1 MTLIENKRWM
11 TPLMGAV
18 ILSLVIVIAA
28 CGDND
33 PVDSSEMSATMPSS
47 QSTSVQVLTSQSATG
62 DPEMNGTVEVDGS
75 STVYPI
81 SEAVAEEFN
90 KLYPKVRVNVG
101 VSGTGGGFKRF
112 YIGETDVSD
121 ASRTIRENEIAKAE
135 ENGIKY
141 VELRLGTD
149 GLSVI
154 VSPKNDF
161 VDCLTIEELRK
172 IWEPGSKIDNWSEVR
187 AGFPDEKMRL
197 YGPDTDSGTFDYFTE
212 EVMGEAQLSRADY
225 TASADDNVL
234 VQGITGDKG
243 SLGYFGYSY
252 YRENED
258 KLKLVA
264 VDSGSGCVSP
274 SLETI
279 PSGEYSPLSRPLFI
293 YVNTG
298 SLLRPEVKAFVDFYM
313 EHGPELTN
321 EVGYVASD
329 TSVYANNKDLLYK

>member
-1 MTLIENKRWM
+1 MTLIENKRRM
-11 TPLMGAV
+11 TLLMGAM
-18 ILSLVIVIAA
+18 IISLLIVIAA
-28 CGDND
+28 CGDDD

-293 YVNTG
+293 YVNIG
-298 SLLRPEVKAFVDFYM
+298 SLLRPEVKAFVDFYL

>member
-11 TPLMGAV
+11 TLLMGAM
-18 ILSLVIVIAA
+18 IISLLIVIAA
-28 CGDND
+28 CGDDD
-33 PVDSSEMSATMPSS
+33 PVDSSEMSATTPSS
-47 QSTSVQVLTSQSATG
+47 QSTSVQVLTSQPSAG
-62 DPEMNGTVEVDGS
+62 DTEMKGTVEVDGS

-161 VDCLTIEELRK
+161 VDCL
-172 IWEPGSKIDNWSEVR
+172 
-187 AGFPDEKMRL
+187 
-197 YGPDTDSGTFDYFTE
+197 
-212 EVMGEAQLSRADY
+212 
-225 TASADDNVL
+225 
-234 VQGITGDKG
+234 
-243 SLGYFGYSY
+243 SL
-252 YRENED
+252 
-258 KLKLVA
+258 
-264 VDSGSGCVSP
+264 
-274 SLETI
+274 I
-279 PSGEYSPLSRPLFI
+279 HI
-293 YVNTG
+293 
-298 SLLRPEVKAFVDFYM
+298 
-313 EHGPELTN
+313 
-321 EVGYVASD
+321 
-329 TSVYANNKDLLYK
+329 